1 MRTKRL
7 TALAIAS
14 LTALAIA
21 APSALGA
28 TATDR
33 MAAPTF
39 TAIGPV
45 DSNVLSMSGDGSVLV
60 GTNIFGG
67 NAFRWTPAGRTQF
80 LGDAG
85 GQVSVSRDGSAIVG
99 DAVFGGHTTAAR
111 WAGGTSWASL
121 GRYPGSQGCP
131 DLSNAYA
138 VSNGASTV
146 VGLGWQ
152 DCHATAFGWRPG
164 TGMHSLGS
172 LDGQA
177 SRGNDV
183 NADGTVVVGWD
194 DAPTGERRG
203 ARWVRGQESL
213 LATGTL
219 YLGSAEAVTPDGS
232 VIVGGEAG
240 AGPSHKLAY
249 RWTPTLGGQVLGM
262 LPGGGQLATASGL
275 SLTDDGS
282 VVVGF
287 SGGRQ
292 RDAFVWTRATG
303 MLKLQDYLVSLGV
316 QGMDGW
322 RLDTAIAISA
332 GGTSIAGWGY
342 RPDGRV
348 QSWLVRN
355 LPPFP
360 GG

>member
-1 MRTKRL
+1 MRITRL
-7 TALAIAS
+7 TALATAS
-14 LTALAIA
+14 LTALVVAGTPA
-21 APSALGA
+21 FGGSVTGHAGV
-28 TATDR
+28 
-33 MAAPTF
+33 PTF
-39 TAIGPV
+39 SAIGPV
-45 DSNVLSMSGDGSVLV
+45 DSNVLSMSANGSILV
-60 GTNIFGG
+60 GTHIFGG
-67 NAFRWTPAGRTQF
+67 GAFRWTRAGGTQL

-85 GQVSVSRDGSAIVG
+85 GQISVSRDGSAIVA

-111 WAGGTSWASL
+111 WTGGASWVSL

-138 VSNGASTV
+138 VSNGGATV

-152 DCHATAFGWRPG
+152 DCDATAFGWRSG

-183 NADGTVVVGWD
+183 SADGTVVVGWD

-203 ARWVRGQESL
+203 ARWVRGQEHL
-213 LATGTL
+213 LATGSL
-219 YLGSAEAVTPDGS
+219 YLGSAEAVTPDGF
-232 VIVGGEAG
+232 VVVGGEAG
-240 AGPSHKLAY
+240 NGPVHKAAY
-249 RWTPTLGGQVLGM
+249 RWTPTLGGQVLGL
-262 LPGGGQLATASGL
+262 LPGGGPLSSASGL
-275 SLTDDGS
+275 AVTDDGS

-287 SGGRQ
+287 SGGAR
-292 RDAFVWTRATG
+292 RDAFVWTRGAG
-303 MLKLQDYLVSLGV
+303 MTKLQDYLVTLGV

-322 RLDTAIAISA
+322 RLDTALAISA
-332 GGTSIAGWGY
+332 DGTSVAGWGY

-360 GG
+360 GA